1 MTATANLAPERL
13 VLLVTV
19 VNKDRGIFF
28 KDLLRTSFDVNL
40 QMSFAGNGTASRD
53 LIEFL
58 GLKDDRRTVIFS
70 VVRAER
76 VDAIEAALEERFQS
90 INEGTGIAFTVPLS
104 SVIGKLSYGFL
115 SNERLLAEEE
125 IQ

>member
-1 MTATANLAPERL
+1 MATTANLAPERL

-19 VNKDRGIFF
+19 VNKGKGTFF
-28 KDLLRTSFDVNL
+28 ADFLKTFDVNL
-40 QMSFAGNGTASRD
+40 QMSFVGNGTASSD

-58 GLKDDRRTVIFS
+58 GLKDNRRSVIFS

-76 VDAIEAALEERFQS
+76 IDAIQAALEERFQS
-90 INEGTGIAFTVPLS
+90 INDGTGIAFTLPLS

-115 SNERLLAEEE
+115 SNERRLIEEE
-125 IQ
+125 A